1 MNFGHFAGQI
11 PLPQITQ
18 SGLTS
23 AEVAINCPGEIAPS
37 IASRYA
43 PSKKKT
49 PKPKGSDEK
58 KLVT

>member
-11 PLPQITQ
+11 PLPQITE

-43 PSKKKT
+43 PSKKKKHQS
-49 PKPKGSDEK
+49 PKAVMK
-58 KLVT
+58 KN